1 MIPITKKDK
10 FIKKVRKRMNILEKL
25 GLVRISKIE
34 KLLNECELNHQSQ
47 SGKINE
53 FYFDC
58 GASSVINY
66 LRNRLREEIRHT

>member
-1 MIPITKKDK
+1 MDK
-10 FIKKVRKRMNILEKL
+10 FLEKL

-34 KLLNECELNHQSQ
+34 KLLNKCELYHQSQ

-58 GASSVINY
+58 GASSVIDY
-66 LRNRLREEIRHT
+66 IRNRLRGNEE

>member
-1 MIPITKKDK
+1 MD
-10 FIKKVRKRMNILEKL
+10 RILEKL

-34 KLLNECELNHQSQ
+34 RLLNKCELYHQTK

-58 GASSVINY
+58 GAGSVIDY
-66 LRNRLREEIRHT
+66 IRNRLRGEE

>member
-1 MIPITKKDK
+1 MDK
-10 FIKKVRKRMNILEKL
+10 ILKRL

-34 KLLNECELNHQSQ
+34 KMLNECELNHQA
-47 SGKINE
+47 IRREANE

-66 LRNRLREEIRHT
+66 IRNRLGGNKE